1 MKFSSGM
8 YENVSDINDVAIP
21 CLYFDSL
28 INDNGEENT
37 LYRLIKDIVMNMKE
51 NGHIFLKKISDYLY
65 MSNVY
70 IAVKEKLYF
79 RLKQKIIKLQLVVK

>member
-1 MKFSSGM
+1 
-8 YENVSDINDVAIP
+8 
-21 CLYFDSL
+21 
-28 INDNGEENT
+28 
-37 LYRLIKDIVMNMKE
+37 MKE
-51 NGHIFLKKISDYLY
+51 NGHIFPKKISDYLY